1 MDEKVVNE
9 INDCSSPQVIEQ
21 FIGQERVKQ
30 QVRIGLEAA
39 WNDGTRFPDTLSLG
53 SPGLGKSCIS
63 NLIAKE
69 MGTSCKE
76 ALGNNFKNISDLQS
90 YLLQGTSGDI
100 LFIDELHEIKKDLIV
115 VLYRSIENKKLFV
128 KSNNRKTP
136 YCIQLSDFTLI
147 AATTNS
153 HSIPKP
159 LADRFKL
166 ILNFQFYSQEEIEQ
180 ILRNR
185 ILKIG
190 WACQGELLGQIASMS
205 RGIPRIGLRILE
217 NTRRVSRAD
226 NSEIIAGEHLK
237 KNCHLTG
244 LDSLGLG
251 PEERQ
256 YLRILADYDGPVRLN
271 VIAMRMGTLSRNI
284 SATIEPYLF
293 RSGLIYKDDSG
304 RFISPKGLDHIR
316 ANPIS

>member
-1 MDEKVVNE
+1 MSEKVVNE

-21 FIGQERVKQ
+21 FIGQTQVKQ
-30 QVRIGLEAA
+30 QVRVALEAS
-39 WNDGTRFPDTLSLG
+39 WNDGTRFPDTLCLG
-53 SPGLGKSCIS
+53 SAGLGKSCIC

-69 MGTSCKE
+69 MGASVKE

-90 YLLQGTSGDI
+90 YLLHANSKDI
-100 LFIDELHEIKKDLIV
+100 LFIDELHEIKKELIV

-128 KSNNRKTP
+128 NSNNRKTP
-136 YCIQLSDFTLI
+136 YCIELSDFSLI
-147 AATTNS
+147 AATTDS
-153 HSIPKP
+153 HKIPKP

-185 ILKIG
+185 IAKVG
-190 WACQGELLGQIASMS
+190 WACQDTLFTQIASMS

-226 NSEIIAGEHLK
+226 NSDIIKGEHLK
-237 KNCHLTG
+237 KNCNLSG
-244 LDSLGLG
+244 LDNLGLG

-256 YLRILADYDGPVRLN
+256 YLQILSDYDGVVRLN
-271 VIAMRMGTLSRNI
+271 VIAMRMGTLSRNV

-293 RSGLIYKDDSG
+293 RIGLIGKEDSG
-304 RFISPKGLDHIR
+304 RFITSKGLEHIKNVR
-316 ANPIS
+316 